1 MKLDYKKIIKRI
13 KDIHQQLEE
22 QLDIFHDDHE
32 DIYIPFSIFGI
43 GEENIG
49 GYTLGYLTD
58 HIDISLDK
66 NSLSFS
72 LPEPYEDY
80 YFKGSI
86 PVEWLD
92 TFNAEEFA
100 TPIIEKYVEETTYLE
115 TIKKEVKKE
124 YFYFPNSIKIPFK
137 DNYLETLETGTIIQ
151 IQGKNPAALF
161 EGIYGVPPIPVE
173 DIKKVDTSIHKKVY
187 RLSSGDVNDIRY
199 YQ

>member
-32 DIYIPFSIFGI
+32 DMYVPFDVFGI
-43 GEENIG
+43 GEDIG
-49 GYTLGYLTD
+49 GYTMEYLTD
-58 HIDISLDK
+58 HMDISLDK

-100 TPIIEKYVEETTYLE
+100 NPIIEKYVEETTYLE

-137 DNYLETLETGTIIQ
+137 ENYLETLDVGTIIQ
-151 IQGKNPAALF
+151 IQGKNPAAIF

-173 DIKKVDTSIHKKVY
+173 DIKKVDTSIHKTVY
-187 RLSSGDVNDIRY
+187 KLSSGDVNDIRY

>member
-1 MKLDYKKIIKRI
+1 MKLDYNKIVKKIKT
-13 KDIHQQLEE
+13 IHQQLEE
-22 QLDIFHDDHE
+22 QLDIFHEEHE
-32 DIYIPFSIFGI
+32 DVYVPFDVFGI
-43 GEENIG
+43 GENIG

-58 HIDISLDK
+58 RMDISLDK

-92 TFNAEEFA
+92 SFKVEEFA
-100 TPIIEKYVEETTYLE
+100 APIIEKYVENIGYLE
-115 TIKKEVKKE
+115 YIKKEVKIE
-124 YFYFPNSIKIPFK
+124 FFHFPSTIKIPFK
-137 DNYLETLETGTIIQ
+137 ENYLETLEVGTIIQ
-151 IQGKNPAALF
+151 IQGKNPAAIF

-173 DIKKVDTSIHKKVY
+173 DIKKVNPSIHKKVY
-187 RLSSGDVNDIRY
+187 KLSSGDINDIKY

>member
-1 MKLDYKKIIKRI
+1 MKLDYNKIVKKIKT
-13 KDIHQQLEE
+13 IHQQLEE

-32 DIYIPFSIFGI
+32 DIYIPFDVFGI
-43 GEENIG
+43 GENIG
-49 GYTLGYLTD
+49 GYTMEYLTD
-58 HIDISLDK
+58 HMDISLDK

-86 PVEWLD
+86 PIEWLD
-92 TFNAEEFA
+92 AFNAEEFSN
-100 TPIIEKYVEETTYLE
+100 PIIEKYVEETKYLE

-137 DNYLETLETGTIIQ
+137 ENYLETLEVGTIIQ
-151 IQGKNPAALF
+151 IQGKNPAAIF

-187 RLSSGDVNDIRY
+187 KLSSGDVNDIKY